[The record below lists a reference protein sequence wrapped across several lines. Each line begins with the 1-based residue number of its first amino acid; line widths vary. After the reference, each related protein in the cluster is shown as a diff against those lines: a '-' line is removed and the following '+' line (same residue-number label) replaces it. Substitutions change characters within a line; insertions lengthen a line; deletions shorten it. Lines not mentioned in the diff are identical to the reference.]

1 MLPVQVR
8 VSLTLYKVVAIAE
21 EDHSIELQF
30 QIMLEWKENRAAYQN
45 LKNESY
51 LNALSMEEINRLWLP
66 LEIYTNTEQ

>member
-1 MLPVQVR
+1 M
-8 VSLTLYKVVAIAE
+8 AIAE

-30 QIMLEWKENRAAYQN
+30 QIMLEWKENRAVYQK